1 MNPWSAH
8 LSLASGGFSLEVEIT
23 STGGILA
30 LIGPN
35 GSGKTSLLR
44 ALIGGEALDQ
54 ARVVIGERVLE
65 DTRAGIRLP
74 IEAREIGYVPQ
85 GFGLFPNMSVLEN
98 VAFGLSVGSAPMS
111 RSEREGR
118 AVAMLEEVGC
128 MPLANRRVMAL
139 SGGERQRVALARA
152 LVTKPSLLLLD
163 EPLAALDP
171 TTRHS
176 VRGFLKEQLTSLEV
190 PVVLVTHDAR
200 DVVSLADDVCVLE
213 EGRITR
219 FGTLDEVMAC
229 PESLFVEAFFEER
242 E

>member
-1 MNPWSAH
+1 
-8 LSLASGGFSLEVEIT
+8 
-23 STGGILA
+23 
-30 LIGPN
+30 
-35 GSGKTSLLR
+35 
-44 ALIGGEALDQ
+44 
-54 ARVVIGERVLE
+54 
-65 DTRAGIRLP
+65 
-74 IEAREIGYVPQ
+74 
-85 GFGLFPNMSVLEN
+85 
-98 VAFGLSVGSAPMS
+98 
-111 RSEREGR
+111 
-118 AVAMLEEVGC
+118 MLEEVGC